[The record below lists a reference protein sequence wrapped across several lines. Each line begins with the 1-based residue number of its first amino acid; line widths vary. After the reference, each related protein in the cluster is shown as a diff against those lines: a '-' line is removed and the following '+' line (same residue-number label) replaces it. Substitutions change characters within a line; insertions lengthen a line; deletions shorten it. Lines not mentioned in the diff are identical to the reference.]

1 MLKQGKILFTTLLTL
16 FLIVT
21 IAFPTMA
28 APYHTVA
35 WGESL
40 WQLANIYG
48 TTVFALQEANGL
60 WDSQIYAGE
69 QLVIPE
75 EYPAVEA
82 ARTVTTTSTRSPE
95 TGWEI
100 DLLARMIH
108 AEAESEPY
116 AGKVAVGAV
125 ILNRLEDPRFP
136 DDLNGVLFSP
146 WEFEPVMNN
155 RFWSITP
162 SAEAYAAA
170 EEALAGWDPTGGA
183 LYFYN
188 PVTSTSPWIF
198 SRPVVTQIGNH
209 VFAL

>member
-1 MLKQGKILFTTLLTL
+1 MT
-16 FLIVT
+16 
-21 IAFPTMA
+21 
-28 APYHTVA
+28 
-35 WGESL
+35 
-40 WQLANIYG
+40 
-48 TTVFALQEANGL
+48 
-60 WDSQIYAGE
+60 
-69 QLVIPE
+69 
-75 EYPAVEA
+75 
-82 ARTVTTTSTRSPE
+82 
-95 TGWEI
+95 
-100 DLLARMIH
+100 LARIIH

-155 RFWSITP
+155 RFWQITP

>member
-95 TGWEI
+95 TGW
-100 DLLARMIH
+100 
-108 AEAESEPY
+108 
-116 AGKVAVGAV
+116 
-125 ILNRLEDPRFP
+125 
-136 DDLNGVLFSP
+136 
-146 WEFEPVMNN
+146 
-155 RFWSITP
+155 
-162 SAEAYAAA
+162 
-170 EEALAGWDPTGGA
+170 
-183 LYFYN
+183 
-188 PVTSTSPWIF
+188 
-198 SRPVVTQIGNH
+198 GN
-209 VFAL
+209 

>member
-16 FLIVT
+16 FLVVT
-21 IAFPTMA
+21 VALPAVA
-28 APYHTVA
+28 AHYHTVE
-35 WGESL
+35 WGDSL
-40 WQLANIYG
+40 WHLANIYG
-48 TTVFALQEANGL
+48 TAVFALQKANGFP
-60 WDSQIYAGE
+60 DTRIYAGE

-75 EYPAVEA
+75 ENPTAVA
-82 ARTVTTTSTRSPE
+82 ATTATTTSSPNI
-95 TGWEI
+95 TWQI

-116 AGKVAVGAV
+116 TGKVAVGAV
-125 ILNRLEDPRFP
+125 ILNRLEDPSFP
-136 DDLNGVLFSP
+136 DDLNSVLFSP

-155 RFWSITP
+155 RFWDITP
-162 SAEAYAAA
+162 SAESYAAA

-188 PVTSTSPWIF
+188 PVTSSSPWIF

-209 VFAL
+209 VFAF